1 MNKEARKG
9 SIWKNCITIPNMLSV
24 FRLILI
30 PFFVY
35 AYCVEQNFWKTAALL
50 ALSGISDTADGYI
63 ARRFN
68 MVSDLGKIIDPVAD
82 KLTQAAMLL
91 CLLTRY
97 PLMLLPLLLLT
108 FKEVST
114 GIMSLIVI
122 RKTGLVMSADWHG
135 KVTTGLLYAMM
146 LTHIIWYRIPVS
158 VCDDRCLHGNDA
170 AVVRAVHYQERK
182 GAESRSG
189 LHARKRRT
197 ISFNERNKSGEI
209 RHDLADTI

>member
-1 MNKEARKG
+1 MNKETQKG

-50 ALSGISDTADGYI
+50 ALSGYI

-108 FKEVST
+108 FKEIST

-135 KVTTGLLYAMM
+135 KVTTGLLYTMM
-146 LTHIIWYRIPVS
+146 LTHIIWYRIPASVS
-158 VCDDRCLHGNDA
+158 NAMIAVCTAMMLLSFVLYIIRNAKALKAGAGFTHGNDVPLA
-170 AVVRAVHYQERK
+170 SMREIK
-182 GAESRSG
+182 AE
-189 LHARKRRT
+189 
-197 ISFNERNKSGEI
+197 E
-209 RHDLADTI
+209 

>member
-1 MNKEARKG
+1 MNKETQKS

-82 KLTQAAMLL
+82 KLTQAAM
-91 CLLTRY
+91 
-97 PLMLLPLLLLT
+97 MLLSFVLY
-108 FKEVST
+108 
-114 GIMSLIVI
+114 II
-122 RKTGLVMSADWHG
+122 RNAKALKAGAGFT
-135 KVTTGLLYAMM
+135 
-146 LTHIIWYRIPVS
+146 
-158 VCDDRCLHGNDA
+158 HGNDVPLA
-170 AVVRAVHYQERK
+170 SMREIK
-182 GAESRSG
+182 AE
-189 LHARKRRT
+189 K
-197 ISFNERNKSGEI
+197 
-209 RHDLADTI
+209 

>member
-1 MNKEARKG
+1 MNKETPKD

-97 PLMLLPLLLLT
+97 PLMLLPLLLLHRLPLLHRLLPLHQRLLLLRVLPAQLRL
-108 FKEVST
+108 KLLCRVL
-114 GIMSLIVI
+114 SLIL
-122 RKTGLVMSADWHG
+122 RLASA
-135 KVTTGLLYAMM
+135 
-146 LTHIIWYRIPVS
+146 IQFQ
-158 VCDDRCLHGNDA
+158 
-170 AVVRAVHYQERK
+170 AVLFFAFLK
-182 GAESRSG
+182 
-189 LHARKRRT
+189 L
-197 ISFNERNKSGEI
+197 
-209 RHDLADTI
+209 

>member
-1 MNKEARKG
+1 MNKETQKS

-108 FKEVST
+108 FKEIST
-114 GIMSLIVI
+114 GILILIVI
-122 RKTGLVMSADWHG
+122 K
-135 KVTTGLLYAMM
+135 
-146 LTHIIWYRIPVS
+146 
-158 VCDDRCLHGNDA
+158 
-170 AVVRAVHYQERK
+170 
-182 GAESRSG
+182 
-189 LHARKRRT
+189 
-197 ISFNERNKSGEI
+197 
-209 RHDLADTI
+209 

>member
-1 MNKEARKG
+1 MNKETRKG

-68 MVSDLGKIIDPVAD
+68 MVSDLGKIIDPVTD

-158 VCDDRCLHGNDA
+158 VSNAMIAVCTAMMLLSFVLYIIRNAKALKAGAGFTHGNDVPLA
-170 AVVRAVHYQERK
+170 SMREIK
-182 GAESRSG
+182 AE
-189 LHARKRRT
+189 K
-197 ISFNERNKSGEI
+197 
-209 RHDLADTI
+209 

>member
-1 MNKEARKG
+1 MNKETRKG

-122 RKTGLVMSADWHG
+122 RKTGL
-135 KVTTGLLYAMM
+135 LYAMM

-158 VCDDRCLHGNDA
+158 VSNAMIAVCTAMMLLSFALYIIRNANALKAGAGFTHGNDVPLASMREIKA
-170 AVVRAVHYQERK
+170 AK
-182 GAESRSG
+182 
-189 LHARKRRT
+189 
-197 ISFNERNKSGEI
+197 
-209 RHDLADTI
+209 

>member
-1 MNKEARKG
+1 MNKETQKG

-50 ALSGISDTADGYI
+50 ALSGIS
-63 ARRFN
+63 
-68 MVSDLGKIIDPVAD
+68 
-82 KLTQAAMLL
+82 
-91 CLLTRY
+91 
-97 PLMLLPLLLLT
+97 
-108 FKEVST
+108 T

-158 VCDDRCLHGNDA
+158 VSNAMIAVCTAMMLLSFVLYIIRNAKALKAGAGFTHGNDVPLA
-170 AVVRAVHYQERK
+170 SMREIK
-182 GAESRSG
+182 AE
-189 LHARKRRT
+189 K
-197 ISFNERNKSGEI
+197 
-209 RHDLADTI
+209 

>member
-1 MNKEARKG
+1 MQTSYKFNRNQLIALCSVTLLVPALRLVPSLTASLG
-9 SIWKNCITIPNMLSV
+9 GRAAWLSV
-24 FRLILI
+24 PAAALPLLGYVWFLSRFMSHRKSGEGMAELTLRCLGSG
-30 PFFVY
+30 
-35 AYCVEQNFWKTAALL
+35 AGGAALL

-108 FKEVST
+108 FKEIST

-146 LTHIIWYRIPVS
+146 LISSGTAS
-158 VCDDRCLHGNDA
+158 RC
-170 AVVRAVHYQERK
+170 RFQMR
-182 GAESRSG
+182 
-189 LHARKRRT
+189 
-197 ISFNERNKSGEI
+197 
-209 RHDLADTI
+209 

>member
-1 MNKEARKG
+1 MNKETRKG

-135 KVTTGLLYAMM
+135 KV
-146 LTHIIWYRIPVS
+146 S
-158 VCDDRCLHGNDA
+158 VRNDADAYHLVPHPGVGFKCDDRCLHGNDA